1 MYDVYGLGNA
11 LVDME
16 FTIDDQFLSRH
27 SIPKGHMTLV
37 DEDKIDALVG
47 DLLKHQPEKMSG
59 GSAANTLIAVQAFGA
74 KTFYSCKVA
83 EDDTGSYF
91 LTDLSEAGV
100 VINANAVA
108 RSGKSGHC
116 LVLITPDA
124 ERSMNTF
131 LGVSNDLS
139 TGELDEAALARSS
152 YFYVEGYLS
161 SSPGSKHAAVTGRQ
175 IAEDNGVKT
184 AVSLSDP
191 SMVEFFREPLTE
203 ILGNGVDHLFC
214 NEEEALAWAGTDR
227 LEIAINEL
235 KDVAAHLNI
244 TLGAKGSLVVDS
256 SSQTLVPGRVVKAVD
271 TTGAGDMYAGGCLY
285 GWVAGMSPEQAAGLG
300 NHAAAELVQTL
311 GARLRQL
318 DAYQQT
324 LARFVSSGTS

>member
-16 FTIDDQFLSRH
+16 FAVDDQFLGRH
-27 SIPKGHMTLV
+27 EIAKGHMTLV
-37 DEDKIDALVG
+37 DEAKIDALVQ
-47 DLLKHQPEKMSG
+47 DLDGHQPEQMSG

-74 KTFYSCKVA
+74 RTFYSCKVA
-83 EDDTGSYF
+83 ADTTGDYF
-91 LTDLSEAGV
+91 LKDLTDAGV
-100 VINANAVA
+100 ATNPNAQATD
-108 RSGKSGHC
+108 GKSGHC

-131 LGVSNDLS
+131 LGISSSLG
-139 TGELDEAALARSS
+139 TGEIDEAALAQSR

-161 SSPGSKHAAVTGRQ
+161 SSGEAREAAVTARQ

-184 AVSLSDP
+184 VVSLSDP
-191 SMVEFFREPLTE
+191 SMVEFFRSDLAN

-214 NEEEALAWAGTDR
+214 NEEEALTWAGTDS
-227 LEIAINEL
+227 L
-235 KDVAAHLNI
+235 DVAIRELRDIAQHVNI
-244 TLGAKGSLVVDS
+244 TLGARGSMVVDARS
-256 SSQTLVPGRVVKAVD
+256 ANLVPGTSVTAVD

-285 GWVAGMSPEQAAGLG
+285 GWVSGMTPEQAAGLG
-300 NHAAAELVQTL
+300 NHAAAELVKQF

-318 DAYQQT
+318 DHYGETLKAY
-324 LARFVSSGTS
+324 TSQSNG